1 MSVTEFMQPRVT
13 VDDVAI
19 DPGIFAFGARL
30 DYRRKRLV
38 NVISKG
44 FLRASRRN
52 ACGT

>member
-1 MSVTEFMQPRVT
+1 MCVTELVQPRVA

-38 NVISKG
+38 DCNFKR
-44 FLRASRRN
+44 FPA
-52 ACGT
+52 